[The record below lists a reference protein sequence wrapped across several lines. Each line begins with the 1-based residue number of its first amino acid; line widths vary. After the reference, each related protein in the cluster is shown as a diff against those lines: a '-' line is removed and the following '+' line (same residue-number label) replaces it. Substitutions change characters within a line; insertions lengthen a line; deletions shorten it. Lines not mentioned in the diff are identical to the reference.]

1 MPSRSRGIRRAL
13 AGSLAALLACS
24 AATMHR
30 PGEVDEVLRPGT
42 AAQGREVRIALA
54 TAASRTVLSAT
65 GGWRLYERGGA
76 SVLVSA
82 GSADSWTVERDGRQ
96 LRALH
101 ARGAR
106 VPTREGPF
114 VARPSDDG
122 SVLTVGGK
130 RYRGEVVITATDSG
144 LVVVNQLPVETYLR
158 GVVPLEIGDR
168 ALGEEAAVAA
178 QAVAA
183 RSYTYARLEA
193 LGSASTRRW
202 DLLATVSD
210 QVYGGA
216 DAEKPI
222 ADLAIGMTRNLVL
235 RYAGRIVNAVYHSTC
250 GGSTAEAP
258 ELWQTRGEPYLQRV
272 SDRIPGTDRYYCDI
286 SPRFTWTRT
295 LDARTLASGLETYLR
310 SYASVSGAIGAVRT
324 VEVANRTPSGRV
336 DTLAIVT
343 DRGRRVVRANSLR
356 YVLRQPGGEIL
367 NSTYVTLEPAIGAD
381 GRLSRL
387 TINGHGYGHGVG
399 MCQWGAIGRSR
410 AGQDFRTILQT
421 YYPGTTV
428 EPID

>member
-1 MPSRSRGIRRAL
+1 MRRIIGGL
-13 AGSLAALLACS
+13 VGTLIACS
-24 AATMHR
+24 AATLHR
-30 PGEVDEVLRPGT
+30 PDGTGAGSAPPAGVL
-42 AAQGREVRIALA
+42 QGRMVRIALA
-54 TAASRTVLSAT
+54 TAAPSTVLSAT

-76 SVLVSA
+76 SVLISA
-82 GSADSWTVERDGRQ
+82 NEADAWTVERDGRQ
-96 LRALH
+96 LRAVH

-114 VARPSDDG
+114 VARPRDER
-122 SVLTVGGK
+122 SVLTVGGR
-130 RYRGEVVITATDSG
+130 RYRGEIVITATDSG
-144 LVVVNQLPVETYLR
+144 LVVVNHLPVETYLR

-183 RSYTYARLEA
+183 RSYTYARLIA
-193 LGSASTRRW
+193 LGTSSARPW
-202 DLLATVSD
+202 DLLSSVGD

-235 RYAGRIVNAVYHSTC
+235 RYAGRVVNAVYHSTC

-258 ELWQTRGEPYLQRV
+258 ELWQTQGEPYLLRV
-272 SDRIPGTDRYYCDI
+272 SDRIPGTDRYYCDL
-286 SPRFTWTRT
+286 SPRFAWTRT
-295 LDARTLASGLETYLR
+295 LDARTLASGLEAYLR
-310 SYASVSGAIGAVRT
+310 NYATVRGAIGTVRT
-324 VEVANRTPSGRV
+324 IEVASRTPSGRA
-336 DTLAIVT
+336 DTVAIIT
-343 DRGRRVVRANSLR
+343 DRGRHVVRANALR
-356 YVLRQPGGEIL
+356 YVLRRPGGEIL
-367 NSTYVTLEPAIGAD
+367 NSTYVTLEPTIGAD
-381 GRLSRL
+381 GRLTRL
-387 TINGHGYGHGVG
+387 TIDGNGYGHGVG

-428 EPID
+428 DPID

>member
-1 MPSRSRGIRRAL
+1 MRRIVGGL
-13 AGSLAALLACS
+13 LGTLLACS
-24 AATMHR
+24 AATLHR
-30 PGEVDEVLRPGT
+30 PGESSGAPAGPVGGER
-42 AAQGREVRIALA
+42 QGREVRIALA
-54 TAASRTVLSAT
+54 TAASRAVLSAT

-76 SVLVSA
+76 SVLISA
-82 GSADSWTVERDGRQ
+82 SSADVWTVERDGRR
-96 LRALH
+96 LRAVH
-101 ARGAR
+101 AAGAR
-106 VPTREGPF
+106 VGSRDGPF
-114 VARPSDDG
+114 VARPHDER
-122 SVLTVGGK
+122 SVLTIGGR
-130 RYRGEVVITATDSG
+130 RYRGDIVIIATDSG
-144 LVVVNQLPVETYLR
+144 LMVVNHLPVETYLR

-183 RSYTYARLEA
+183 RSFTYARLFA
-193 LGSASTRRW
+193 LGPSPTRPW
-202 DLLATVSD
+202 DLLSSVGD

-222 ADLAIGMTRNLVL
+222 ADLAVGMTRNLVL

-258 ELWQTRGEPYLQRV
+258 ELWQTAGEPYLRRV

-286 SPRFTWTRT
+286 SPRFAWTRT
-295 LDARTLASGLETYLR
+295 IDARTLASGLEAYLR
-310 SYASVSGAIGAVRT
+310 SYATVNGAIGTVRT
-324 VEVANRTPSGRV
+324 VEVKNRTPSGRV

-343 DRGRRVVRANSLR
+343 DRARHMVRANSLR
-356 YVLRQPGGEIL
+356 YVLRPPGGEIL
-367 NSTYVTLEPAIGAD
+367 NSTYVTLEPAIGPD
-381 GRLSRL
+381 GRLTRL
-387 TINGHGYGHGVG
+387 TVAGNGYGHGVG
-399 MCQWGAIGRSR
+399 MCQWGAIGRAR

>member
-1 MPSRSRGIRRAL
+1 MHRSVAGLL
-13 AGSLAALLACS
+13 ATLLACS
-24 AATMHR
+24 AATLHR
-30 PGEVDEVLRPGT
+30 PPVPAPPPPRPGGT
-42 AAQGREVRIALA
+42 APLQGRDVRIALA
-54 TAASRTVLSAT
+54 TAAPRAVISAT

-82 GSADSWTVERDGRQ
+82 SASDTWTIQRDGRR
-96 LRALH
+96 LRA
-101 ARGAR
+101 APAGGAA
-106 VPTREGPF
+106 VPPRDGPF
-114 VARPSDDG
+114 VARPSDER
-122 SVLTVGGK
+122 SLLTVAG
-130 RYRGEVVITATDSG
+130 RPYRGEVVITGTDSG
-144 LVVVNQLPVETYLR
+144 LVIANHLPVETYLR

-183 RSYTYARLEA
+183 RSYTYARLIA
-193 LGSASTRRW
+193 LGPSPARPW
-202 DLLATVSD
+202 DLLSSVSD

-222 ADLAIGMTRNLVL
+222 ADLAVGMTRNLVL

-272 SDRIPGTDRYYCDI
+272 SDRVPGTDRFYCDL
-286 SPRFTWTRT
+286 SPRFAWTRT
-295 LDARTLASGLETYLR
+295 LDAPTLASGLEAYLR
-310 SYASVSGAIGAVRT
+310 SYSSVAGAIGTVRT
-324 VEVANRTPSGRV
+324 VEVRSRTPSGRV

-343 DRGRRVVRANSLR
+343 DRGRHTLRANSLR

-367 NSTYVTLEPAIGAD
+367 NSTYVTLEPTIGAD
-381 GRLSRL
+381 GRLVRL
-387 TINGHGYGHGVG
+387 TMTGNGYGHGVG
-399 MCQWGAIGRSR
+399 MCQWGAIGRAR
-410 AGQDFRTILQT
+410 AGQDFRMILQT

-428 EPID
+428 EPIG